1 MSFIKKHKK
10 WVLVIVA
17 GVLVLVML
25 IMGGVSS
32 NKEKEKQKEVDKYTS
47 EQMNQASSE
56 GTSDD
61 ALIVQMQDDLI
72 KSYGTVPE
80 GYVWDLDGSLLSLGD
95 KSMSAEDVLYA
106 YLNGL
111 KSLDFSAVEKFSR
124 DSVVVDTYEG
134 YFSENDKVTDYSD
147 SFNRSI
153 YKQCLLSL
161 KVKGIESSSVFA
173 ENKQVFTVKVNM
185 LDLTQ
190 KDFWL
195 KDRATI
201 YKNLKIYSSDQAD
214 STKADIYLY
223 DYITRYYQSKKAKTR
238 DVSFDITL
246 QRYPDLDTG
255 WLVSIDTDVDSACR
269 YADGKLV
276 VNYIN
281 EEYAEEGNDYLDK
294 IAAQEKKHK
303 NN

>member
-1 MSFIKKHKK
+1 MSFIKKNKK

-25 IMGGVSS
+25 IMGGISS

-47 EQMNQASSE
+47 EQMDQATAE

-161 KVKGIESSSVFA
+161 KIKGIESSSVFA

-255 WLVSIDTDVDSACR
+255 WLVSIDTDIDSACR

-294 IAAQEKKHK
+294 LAAQEKKK
-303 NN
+303 KK

>member
-1 MSFIKKHKK
+1 MSFIKKNKK

-25 IMGGVSS
+25 IMGGISS

-47 EQMNQASSE
+47 EQMDQATAE

-161 KVKGIESSSVFA
+161 KIKGIESSSVFA

-255 WLVSIDTDVDSACR
+255 WLVSIDTDIDSACR

-294 IAAQEKKHK
+294 LAAQEKKNK
-303 NN
+303 K